1 MIKLI
6 SFKVLFN
13 SAIIITL
20 FAGSTVYAQKK
31 SDGAIPKGSVK
42 LEYNYPADKSFKY
55 VTDTK
60 IVQNMDVN
68 GQSMLVNISMY
79 MGCEIKSA
87 GKQGENL
94 KLEIKID
101 TMAQNI
107 ESPQGTAGGPIN
119 DVKGK
124 VFSMIISPAGEAMDL
139 TEASKIVYTIEGSGE
154 SNLSQ
159 EFLNYFP
166 SLPKVAVKPG
176 DTWVSNDT
184 IDTKTQNNTI
194 WMPVESSNKFE
205 GIENI
210 DGIDCAKISA
220 TLSGSRKMTTQS
232 QGMDILTNGP
242 FTGTLVLLFAVKEG
256 YLIKE
261 TVTTKMT
268 GNVEIPSQNMSFPV
282 VMDITSINQIVK

>member
-6 SFKVLFN
+6 SFKILFN

-79 MGCEIKSA
+79 MGCEVKSA

-101 TMAQNI
+101 SMAQNI

-166 SLPKVAVKPG
+166 SLPKGAVKPG

-184 IDTKTQNNTI
+184 IDTKTQNNAI
-194 WMPVESSNKFE
+194 WMPVESSNNFE

-282 VMDITSINQIVK
+282 VMDITSINQNVK